1 MDHFVFLPESNHEVK
16 SNLYFLCPECDF
28 GTEFKRTFANH
39 LSVFHGLNWVSQS
52 YDGLKT
58 LMVEGLTLTPHVDPG
73 IKPNPDG
80 TYECPHC
87 LKIIPSTTDEMT
99 YGTPGS
105 QNSLQHHSQ
114 ETHGPH
120 AWYACPFCPYEN
132 RFVSGVC
139 NHFGKTH
146 GDLEMPELELR
157 DKCKGGSCLPSPQ
170 KH

>member
-1 MDHFVFLPESNHEVK
+1 
-16 SNLYFLCPECDF
+16 
-28 GTEFKRTFANH
+28 
-39 LSVFHGLNWVSQS
+39 
-52 YDGLKT
+52 
-58 LMVEGLTLTPHVDPG
+58 MVEGLTLTPHVDPG

-157 DKCKGGSCLPSPQ
+157 DKCKGGSCLPE